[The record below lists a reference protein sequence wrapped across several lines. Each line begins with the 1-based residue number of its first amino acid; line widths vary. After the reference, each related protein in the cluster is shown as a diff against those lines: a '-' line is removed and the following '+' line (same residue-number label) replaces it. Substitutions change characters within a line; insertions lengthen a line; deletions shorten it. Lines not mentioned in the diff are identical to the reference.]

1 MKLTGFDYSGKPTRV
16 EMAGEQP
23 CSAGEDVTNQEI
35 HKEWFDDNIVE
46 PQMPYVVEE
55 PIRDE

>member
-1 MKLTGFDYSGKPTRV
+1 MKLTGFDYSGKLARV
-16 EMAGEQP
+16 EMVGEQP

>member
-1 MKLTGFDYSGKPTRV
+1 
-16 EMAGEQP
+16 MAGEQP

-35 HKEWFDDNIVE
+35 GKEWIDDNIVE

-55 PIRDE
+55 PIKDEQFTYSREIKGH

>member
-23 CSAGEDVTNQEI
+23 CFAGEDVTNQETG
-35 HKEWFDDNIVE
+35 KEWFDDNIIE

>member
-1 MKLTGFDYSGKPTRV
+1 
-16 EMAGEQP
+16 MAGEQP
-23 CSAGEDVTNQEI
+23 CFAGEDVTNQETG
-35 HKEWFDDNIVE
+35 KEWFDDNIIE

>member
-1 MKLTGFDYSGKPTRV
+1 
-16 EMAGEQP
+16 MAGEQP